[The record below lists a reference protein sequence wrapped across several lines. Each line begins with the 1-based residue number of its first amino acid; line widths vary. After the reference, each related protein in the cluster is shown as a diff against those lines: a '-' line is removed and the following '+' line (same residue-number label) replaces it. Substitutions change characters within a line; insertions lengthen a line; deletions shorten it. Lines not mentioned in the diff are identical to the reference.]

1 MCKVP
6 KVLVVA
12 PDEKLQDL
20 RRALSSLEYD
30 FTTAVDS
37 ADVVVVWEPD
47 DPSLS
52 RYPNAKKVAIGGT
65 ATIADMTID
74 PDDVA
79 SFKTRVWELFRPQ

>member
-1 MCKVP
+1 MCKLP

-12 PDEKLQDL
+12 PDDKAQEI
-20 RRALSSLEYD
+20 RRAISSLEYD

-37 ADVVVVWEPD
+37 ADVVVVWEAD

-65 ATIADMTID
+65 ATIADITIE
-74 PDDVA
+74 PDDIP
-79 SFKTRVWELFRPQ
+79 SFKTRVWELFRPR